1 MDKST
6 LALHN
11 GLFAVKESFVHNQI
25 CSQKMFFN
33 RATSSKTMPKK
44 RRKKKKKGKTKKRR
58 KANMLLYGFMAVT
71 GIFDIVDT
79 MYANVL

>member
-1 MDKST
+1 LDKST

-44 RRKKKKKGKTKKRR
+44 GEKRRKKGKQKKGEKQTCCS
-58 KANMLLYGFMAVT
+58 T
-71 GIFDIVDT
+71 GSWLSRESSI
-79 MYANVL
+79 

>member
-1 MDKST
+1 
-6 LALHN
+6 
-11 GLFAVKESFVHNQI
+11 
-25 CSQKMFFN
+25 MFFN

>member
-44 RRKKKKKGKTKKRR
+44 GEKRRKKGKQKRR